1 MNNLGKLEYVP
12 LMLAW
17 QAWKNR
23 PSERPERCLKL
34 RGRIH
39 TVPVTSHRTS
49 VFFWTAEPQFCPK
62 TPYFKTQSY
71 LLLVCLQL
79 REPVFTKEL
88 SPILIHLIRLRICY
102 SNEILIFQSEEFYWF
117 EF

>member
-1 MNNLGKLEYVP
+1 MNNLGKIGICTFDACMAGMEESAV
-12 LMLAW
+12 
-17 QAWKNR
+17 
-23 PSERPERCLKL
+23 
-34 RGRIH
+34 
-39 TVPVTSHRTS
+39 RTS
-49 VFFWTAEPQFCPK
+49 RTLSQAPRTYTHCTCDVPPDKCFFWTAEPQFCPK

-102 SNEILIFQSEEFYWF
+102 SNEILIFQSEEFYLNF
-117 EF
+117 I